1 MGGVVAIVLSVLA
14 FAVPLAIV
22 LFTMRWRSFA
32 IVLALGAAFFWWLDG
47 DIRSAAGGGAIG
59 AFLGGMMLAGFG
71 AGVLAKFVMLLGRVR
86 TPASGAEAAP
96 DRHVPP
102 SA

>member
-1 MGGVVAIVLSVLA
+1 MGGVFALLLSVLA

-22 LFTMRWRSFA
+22 LFSTRWRSYA
-32 IVLALGAAFFWWLDG
+32 VVLVVGAAFFWWLDS
-47 DIRSAAGGGAIG
+47 DIRTAPGGGAIG
-59 AFLGGMMLAGFG
+59 AFLGGMMLVGFG
-71 AGVLAKFVMLLGRVR
+71 AGAIAKFVMLLGRVR
-86 TPASGAEAAP
+86 RPASEAGAAP